1 MTDSGKDPKLTGH
14 PALDHDRGTTLRAE
28 AALLKEKLERTIGH
42 GDERMPP
49 PRRPAART
57 IGLILV
63 GIVLILI
70 VGFGVGWL
78 PRQRRE
84 KAVDADASAVAAAAP
99 VVNTTRARL
108 SDPVNVIDLPGSIQP
123 VTEAPVL
130 ARADGYLKRRLA
142 DIGDRVGAGAALA
155 EIEAPELDQQVQQAR
170 AAVLQAR
177 AAVEQTRASLEQG
190 RANQALSKI
199 TAERWANLL
208 ARGAVSRQ
216 ENDTYQA
223 QFNAQSANVRAL
235 EKTVQASES
244 NVAAVEANLARLEQ
258 MQSYKTVRAPFAGV
272 ITLRNVDTGAL
283 IGAGQTLLFRIARTD
298 VLRAFI
304 NVPQSYSDLVRPGGK
319 AEVTVNQHPG
329 RVFPGRVARTSN
341 ALDAAS
347 RTLLAELQIP
357 NPSGALMPGMYAQ
370 VRLEMVRAAR
380 PVLASGDTVV
390 IRPDGPQVAVV
401 RDGVVHFQKIRIGR
415 DFGHDVEVLSGLAD
429 GDLLVVNPGDDV
441 REGIRVETR
450 EAAPRPAEGKRQR

>member
-1 MTDSGKDPKLTGH
+1 MTDSGNDPKHTDH
-14 PALDHDRGTTLRAE
+14 IPLDHDRETTLRAE
-28 AALLKEKLERTIGH
+28 VALLKEKLQRTVGH
-42 GDERMPP
+42 GDERMPT

-84 KAVDADASAVAAAAP
+84 KAVHADASAVAAAAP

-142 DIGDRVGAGAALA
+142 DIGDRVTAGAALA

-199 TAERWANLL
+199 TAGRWANLL

-223 QFNAQSANVRAL
+223 QFNAQTANVHAL

-304 NVPQSYSDLVRPGGK
+304 NVPQSYSDLVRPGAK

-357 NPSGALMPGMYAQ
+357 NPGGVLMPGMYAQ
-370 VRLEMVRAAR
+370 VRLEMARAAR

-401 RDGVVHFQKIRIGR
+401 RDGVVHFQRIRIGR
-415 DFGHDVEVLSGLAD
+415 DFGREVEVLSGLAD
-429 GDLLVVNPGDDV
+429 GELLVVNPGDDV

>member
-1 MTDSGKDPKLTGH
+1 MTDSGKDPQPTGH
-14 PALDHDRGTTLRAE
+14 PALDHDRETTLRAE

-49 PRRPAART
+49 PRRPRART

-108 SDPVNVIDLPGSIQP
+108 SDPFNVIDLPGSIQP

-142 DIGDRVGAGAALA
+142 DIGDRVAAGAALA

-199 TAERWANLL
+199 TAGRWANLL

-223 QFNAQSANVRAL
+223 QFNAQTANVHAL
-235 EKTVQASES
+235 EKTVLASES
-244 NVAAVEANLARLEQ
+244 NVTAVEANLARLEQ

-304 NVPQSYSDLVRPGGK
+304 NVPQSYSELVRPGAK
-319 AEVTVNQHPG
+319 AEVTVNQLPG
-329 RVFPGRVARTSN
+329 RVFPGRVARTAN

-357 NPSGALMPGMYAQ
+357 NPGGVLMPGMYAQ
-370 VRLEMVRAAR
+370 VRLEMTRAAR

-401 RDGVVHFQKIRIGR
+401 RDGMVHFQKIRIGR
-415 DFGHDVEVLSGLAD
+415 DFGHEIEVLSGLAD

-441 REGIRVETR
+441 REGVRVEAR
-450 EAAPRPAEGKRQR
+450 EVTPRPGEGKQRR